1 MNAPRPDDACVPG
14 QLSLRD
20 YGPSHGSHSHA
31 HFQVLVGLE
40 GRLQLE
46 VEGRGRL
53 IGPGDAFAVAPGER
67 HDFEA
72 AGHSRCLVL
81 DSGDP
86 QWLRSEPQPARPHQ
100 VGTLAAYLAG
110 ALAQQQPLARL
121 HGPALLLE
129 SWMPTATGPLRPR
142 RRIDWLALAAWVQAR
157 LDQPLTVAALATRVF
172 LSPSQFAL
180 RCHEAQGMGPLEWLR
195 LQRLARARQLRDSGM
210 AVAEVARR
218 TGYRSPSAL
227 TAALRRAGLNR

>member
-1 MNAPRPDDACVPG
+1 MAHAHDL
-14 QLSLRD
+14 LSLRE
-20 YGPSHGSHSHA
+20 YGPSHGSHSHD

-46 VEGRGRL
+46 VEGRARL

-81 DSGDP
+81 DSANPLWQRGA
-86 QWLRSEPQPARPHQ
+86 PQPHRPQQ
-100 VGTLAAYLAG
+100 VSALASYLAE
-110 ALAQQQPLARL
+110 ALSQQRPLARL

-129 SWMPTATGPLRPR
+129 SWTPATAGPMRPR

-157 LDQPLTVAALATRVF
+157 LDQPLTVAALAARVF

>member
-1 MNAPRPDDACVPG
+1 MAAAHDL
-14 QLSLRD
+14 LSLRE
-20 YGPSHGSHSHA
+20 YGPSHGSHSHD

-40 GRLQLE
+40 GVLE
-46 VEGRGRL
+46 LEIEGRGRRV
-53 IGPGDAFAVAPGER
+53 GPGDAYAVAPGER

-81 DSGDP
+81 DTGNP
-86 QWLRSEPQPARPHQ
+86 LWHRGARQPDRAQQ
-100 VGTLAAYLAG
+100 VGVLALYLAA
-110 ALAQQQPLARL
+110 ALSEQQPLARL

-129 SWMPTATGPLRPR
+129 AWTPPQARPFRPR
-142 RRIDWLALAAWVQAR
+142 RRIDWPALAAWVQAR
-157 LDQPLTVAALATRVF
+157 LDQPLSVAALAARVF

-180 RCHEAQGMGPLEWLR
+180 RCHEAHGMSPLDWLR
-195 LQRLARARQLRDSGM
+195 LQRLARARQLRDGGV